1 MRMQINWWEDAVS
14 TFRIVRNIV
23 GTAGLLFAGYV
34 FIVSLKDG
42 LRYVRISK
50 M

>member
-1 MRMQINWWEDAVS
+1 MSAFKVL
-14 TFRIVRNIV
+14 RNTV

-34 FIVSLKDG
+34 FVVSLKDS
-42 LRYVRISK
+42 LRYLKINR

>member
-1 MRMQINWWEDAVS
+1 MNALKLL
-14 TFRIVRNIV
+14 RNVI

-34 FIVSLKDG
+34 FIVSMKDAA
-42 LRYVRISK
+42 RYAKISS

>member
-1 MRMQINWWEDAVS
+1 MGALKLA
-14 TFRIVRNIV
+14 RNIM

-34 FIVSLKDG
+34 LLVSLKDSI
-42 LRYVRISK
+42 RYIKISS